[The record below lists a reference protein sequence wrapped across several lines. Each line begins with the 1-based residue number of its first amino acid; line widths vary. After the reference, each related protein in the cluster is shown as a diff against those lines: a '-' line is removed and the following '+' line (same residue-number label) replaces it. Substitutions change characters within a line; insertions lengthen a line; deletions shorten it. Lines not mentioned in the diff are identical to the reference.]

1 MTHAFRFLPA
11 ADERGTV
18 VGCQRRGTLQ
28 VQLRG
33 AVEHTAQLPPMH
45 KIAALADGH
54 TREILERGVDQ
65 IELIAHAAHT
75 GVGMETTYHRIA
87 KRLGMKQTS
96 QQTKDENEYQTV
108 SHLI

>member
-1 MTHAFRFLPA
+1 
-11 ADERGTV
+11 
-18 VGCQRRGTLQ
+18 
-28 VQLRG
+28 
-33 AVEHTAQLPPMH
+33 MH

-75 GVGMETTYHRIA
+75 GVGMKASNHRITQ
-87 KRLGMKQTS
+87 RLGMKHTS
-96 QQTKDENEYQTV
+96 QQTEDENEYQTV